1 MRILVTGGTGK
12 VGRELTNYLL
22 KSGNQVV
29 VVSRNPDPAG
39 LPSGVQVLKADFSTP
54 DAATAE
60 ITKDVDAVYVNL
72 AAVENTL
79 RAFLSRAVEDGVR
92 LAVLQSAI
100 TVEYGGGYSRFAE
113 RFSSAEEIVRE
124 SGLEWTM
131 LRCSDF
137 ASNSTVWI
145 PQIRAGHIV
154 RGAYG
159 SAATS
164 PIHERDIAAMATEA
178 FTHEGHEG
186 KSYPIT
192 GPQSLSQSDRVR
204 IIGECIGRNLRFEE
218 ISPEQVRA
226 GMLAQGL
233 PKDVPDRM
241 LGYLS
246 TCLAE
251 PGPSTSTIEKALGR
265 PPLTFAQW
273 VTEHGTAFTT
283 KQIRVGATN

>member
-1 MRILVTGGTGK
+1 MRILVTGATGK
-12 VGRELTNYLL
+12 VGRELTKFLL
-22 KSGNQVV
+22 KSGNQVIA
-29 VVSRNPDPAG
+29 VSRNPDTAA
-39 LPSGVQVLKADFSTP
+39 LPYGVQALNADLSTTE
-54 DAATAE
+54 AATAG
-60 ITKDVDAVYVNL
+60 ITEGVDSVYVNL

-79 RAFLSRAVEDGVR
+79 RGFLSRAVEDGVR

-113 RFSSAEEIVRE
+113 RFSLAEKIVKE
-124 SGLEWTM
+124 SGLEWTI

-137 ASNSTVWI
+137 AANSMVWV
-145 PQIRAGHIV
+145 PQIRAGDIV

-159 SAATS
+159 SATTS
-164 PIHERDIAAMATEA
+164 PIHERDIAAMAAEA
-178 FTHEGHEG
+178 FIHKGHES
-186 KSYPIT
+186 KSYAIT

-204 IIGECIGRNLRFEE
+204 IIGECVGRNLRFEE

-251 PGPSTSTIEKALGR
+251 PGPSTPTIEKVLGR
-265 PPLTFAQW
+265 LPLTFAEW
-273 VTEHGTAFTT
+273 ATEHGTAFRI
-283 KQIRVGATN
+283 Q